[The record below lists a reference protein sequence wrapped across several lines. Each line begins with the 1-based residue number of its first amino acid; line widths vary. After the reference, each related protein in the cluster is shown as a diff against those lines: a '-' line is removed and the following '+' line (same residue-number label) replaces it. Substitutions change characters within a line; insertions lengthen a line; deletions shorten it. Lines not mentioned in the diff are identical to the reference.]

1 MVSLRRKK
9 DALQKEK
16 EQLEVKLATLD
27 PLTQGAEYNQLLDIR
42 AKLDEQSKEGLLKR
56 IDPNTIVKLIGTFG
70 LAGLIMAFESKGF
83 IFGGKASSLLPKIL

>member
-16 EQLEVKLATLD
+16 EDLEAKLATLD

-83 IFGGKASSLLPKIL
+83 IFGGKASSLLPRIM

>member
-9 DALQKEK
+9 DALTKEK
-16 EQLEVKLATLD
+16 EDLEAKLATLD

-70 LAGLIMAFESKGF
+70 LAGLIMAFEAKGF